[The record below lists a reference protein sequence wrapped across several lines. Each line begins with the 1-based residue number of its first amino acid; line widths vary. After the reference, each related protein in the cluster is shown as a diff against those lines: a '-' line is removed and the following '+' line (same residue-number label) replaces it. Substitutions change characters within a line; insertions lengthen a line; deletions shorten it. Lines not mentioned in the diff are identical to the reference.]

1 MIDEIPI
8 FAMVACFAN
17 GMTKVSGAQE
27 LRIKESDR
35 INSVVE
41 NLKNCGADINEFKD
55 GFTVYGNKKLY
66 YTNINNYNDHRI
78 AISI

>member
-1 MIDEIPI
+1 MKYLFLQWLP
-8 FAMVACFAN
+8 VAN
-17 GMTKVSGAQE
+17 GMTKYQVRE

-55 GFTVYGNKKLY
+55 GFTIHGNKKLY
-66 YTNINNYNDHRI
+66 YTNINNYNDHRCNDI
-78 AISI
+78 